1 LRAAYIE
8 QTGPADVIRYG
19 QLPDPAPGPT
29 DVLVEVR
36 YTTVNPVDALIRS
49 GRYPVPTPF
58 PFVVG
63 RDLIGR
69 VVSASSGAAGFAA
82 GDLVWCNS
90 LGHGGRQGA
99 AAELAVVAADRLYR
113 LPGGVNPADA
123 VTLLHPAATAYLGVI
138 THGGLRTGETVLVTG
153 GAGNVGSAAIAI
165 AVNAGARVVATA
177 SAADAAYCR
186 ELGAWQ
192 VLDYHDPALTQRV
205 RELCPEGIDVYFD
218 CAAVND
224 LSAGVAVLAERGR
237 MVILSGI
244 QQPVLPVTTLFQKT
258 GSIRGFVISTA
269 TVSELAAAAGEVN
282 RLMTRGRLRTRR
294 SVNRNLS
301 ELADVHRQ
309 LESGELRGTRV
320 VVDVNVSNVS
330 NVSLSA

>member
-1 LRAAYIE
+1 MRAAYIE

-19 QLPDPAPGPT
+19 QLPDPVPGPT

-69 VVSASSGAAGFAA
+69 VAAAGPGAAAAGFAV

-113 LPGGVNPADA
+113 LPEGVDPADA

-224 LSAGVAVLAERGR
+224 LSAAVAVLAERGR
-237 MVILSGI
+237 IVILSGL

-282 RLMTRGRLRTRR
+282 RLMMRGRLRTRR
-294 SVNRNLS
+294 SINRKLS
-301 ELADVHRQ
+301 ELAEVHRQ
-309 LESGELRGTRV
+309 LESGELRGSRV
-320 VVDVNVSNVS
+320 VVDVSVS
-330 NVSLSA
+330 A